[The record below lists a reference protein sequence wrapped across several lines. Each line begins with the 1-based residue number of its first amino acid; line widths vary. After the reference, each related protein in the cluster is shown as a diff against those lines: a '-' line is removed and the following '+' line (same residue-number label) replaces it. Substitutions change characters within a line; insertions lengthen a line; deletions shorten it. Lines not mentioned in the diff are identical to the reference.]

1 MTDGFKKAIG
11 LLMFHNIPFE
21 YNNSVYGE
29 FLLGGHFVNH
39 DRKWENWTW
48 EIDDAPSNKHGIA
61 FQPTY
66 FTHDMDHS
74 ISVNEAIKKIIEIEN
89 KALTDKT

>member
-21 YNNSVYGE
+21 YGNCIYGE
-29 FLLGGHFVNH
+29 YLIGGHFTE
-39 DRKWENWTW
+39 DSWTW
-48 EIDDAPSNKHGIA
+48 EIDDAITEESGIA

-66 FTHDMDHS
+66 FTTQVS
-74 ISVNEAIKKIIEIEN
+74 LNISVPEAIKKVMEIET
-89 KALTDKT
+89 LTGHP